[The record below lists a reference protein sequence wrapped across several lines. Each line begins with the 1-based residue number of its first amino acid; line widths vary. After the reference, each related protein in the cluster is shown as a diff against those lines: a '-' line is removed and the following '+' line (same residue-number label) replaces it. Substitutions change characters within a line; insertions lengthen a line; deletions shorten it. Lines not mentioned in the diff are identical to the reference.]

1 MGITHYIC
9 LLDYENVGFVQECHD
24 KLDIYSAPSLKHI
37 TLKYYVTCPLI
48 NIYFHSEILLSFNIL
63 TPLPTMFQFNDT

>member
-1 MGITHYIC
+1 MGITHHIC

-48 NIYFHSEILLSFNIL
+48 NI
-63 TPLPTMFQFNDT
+63 